1 MLRTDR
7 LSLTAFGA
15 VAVAFALCSHAG
27 AATWPMKQRDVQH
40 TGRAAFSVP
49 PSRLNSD
56 LFDIF
61 LWQKPTPGSPNEGGL
76 SSTQMTFY
84 DGVGPGGVD
93 VVVGGYH
100 WPKGVQGM
108 NRQNGKRLWYGLPA
122 GGETIGTIAP
132 AFSNNG
138 ATVYV
143 VNDATGSTQYPQGFP
158 LMAFATTTGPS
169 TFRHNGGDPNPW
181 QLSMGSPTIAPD
193 GRIFMH
199 TWVDRPYAGTDSGSA
214 ITTSW
219 SAETQSWP
227 GLAEPALYNDADL
240 LKVIIGGRT
249 GWVYCYD
256 GGTAE
261 HVWSVSAA
269 ATMDATPTIDPAN
282 GHVYIPAG
290 SDSIYVVGLTKD
302 GGLLWSSAALMVHFY
317 LPGDTNAQRAQS
329 GGCLSHDGATFYFQT
344 NSQQGDGALYAI
356 NTSDGSLKWSYVTGS
371 QGWEMTSS
379 SPIVTQDGVII
390 VGNNNGGVYYAIK
403 DTGSGPQVIDT
414 LQVASGGNA
423 RASASLSPEGL
434 LYLPLRTTW
443 TTSNGDGDSPT
454 FQVANLFCCI
464 DLRAGASVSLAPPP
478 WQAAVALNHAVKVTW
493 QPVIDP
499 TGAFHHYAVYRSTS
513 AFSSVA
519 GMVSIGTVGS
529 IGTTEYLDSTA
540 SNGVRY
546 YYAVTTVTTSGNE
559 VKTVNSIGP
568 YTPRVETDLQVV
580 SICHTPQYPRY
591 AAEYTYYNVTEPS
604 GFGPYWFSASTSLGM
619 GQTGSTQRWPNVG
632 QPVTYTATVR
642 NRGTNTWSGTLTG
655 TWRVDGANP
664 VSQPV
669 SVSLAPGAIKTYTF
683 VRNWDGASHEI
694 RFDIGVTDARA
705 SNNWLAIDTKSVAF
719 LTYADITKIEQFRE
733 NTSISYP
740 GAKTDDLF
748 DWLNR
753 HMARFNELFAAAGC
767 QKRVHYDILQSLAD
781 YEPDPQVDTI
791 NFAVFPFR
799 YRKGEGDPRLSG
811 YYSGTD
817 DIDYGLLHEMGHQ
830 LGMVDIYQLDLG
842 PDANQVSGQGYS
854 AVADLMHG
862 CSPVICEFDAL
873 TMNHWLD
880 KAHGYYGQYMYN
892 IPAEVRLR
900 LLGSDGQP
908 LQGAVVKMYQYCER
922 SGMGKVITNQIK
934 AQGTTDTNGIFVLPN
949 VPIDQ
954 NMVPPIYTGDT
965 LRANPFG
972 YLAVVGTN
980 GVLHFRVECQN
991 SVDYCWL
998 DITEAVVRYFRGDT
1012 WSTTIDRQLNLG
1024 GPIQHYPPNDLAEL
1038 NATDW
1043 YAWADGSDP
1052 QNTYVVDDTSRKIVG
1067 AGSVKFVTNG
1077 GFDTYLKYP
1086 RTLNAQWDLR
1096 TATSL
1101 RISFYAVNNTI
1112 GFQNGSPWIRLKDS
1126 NGNYFQYQYY
1136 VNGSPYDLLNNARNR
1151 WQSYTI
1157 PLWTSAPGNG
1167 WRETT
1172 FGTPDRAHI
1181 TGIEIH
1187 ADTWD
1192 YGFTLWVDGVSFVFP
1207 SAPATGMPA
1216 VKAAA
1221 DNTRADVADMC
1232 VSAVWPDYFYVQTPE
1247 RTSGIRVYK
1256 PGHGLSEGDKC
1267 RVLGTLTTTT
1277 DGERMID
1284 ASWAEI
1290 DKMALSSLRSNG
1302 TMIVAPCSEPNST
1315 PTMLGSTD

>member
-1 MLRTDR
+1 MLRAGR
-7 LSLTAFGA
+7 LSLVLACA
-15 VAVAFALCSHAG
+15 LAIALCPPAD
-27 AATWPMKQRDVQH
+27 AATWPMKQCDIQH

-56 LFDIF
+56 FFDIF
-61 LWQKPTPGSPNEGGL
+61 LWQKPTPGSPNEGGV
-76 SSTQMTFY
+76 SSTQMTFF

-138 ATVYV
+138 ATIYV
-143 VNDATGSTQYPQGFP
+143 VNDATQSDQYPNGRP
-158 LMAFATTTGPS
+158 MMAFAATTGPS
-169 TFRHNGGDPNPW
+169 TFRHNGADPNPW

-193 GRIFMH
+193 GRIFVH
-199 TWVDRPYAGTDSGSA
+199 AWVDRPYGGTDSGSA

-219 SAETQSWP
+219 LAEVTSYP
-227 GLAEPALYNDADL
+227 GLAEPALYNDAGM
-240 LKVIIGGRT
+240 LKVVIGGRN

-256 GGTAE
+256 GSTGE
-261 HVWSVSAA
+261 FIWSCAA
-269 ATMDATPTIDPAN
+269 ATMDATPTVDPAN
-282 GHVYIPAG
+282 GKIYIPAG
-290 SDSIYVVGLTKD
+290 NDNIYVVGLTKD
-302 GGLLWSSAALMVHFY
+302 GGLLWSSAAKQIYTYV
-317 LPGDTNAQRAQS
+317 PGDFSAQRAQT

-344 NSQQGDGALYAI
+344 NSQEGDGRLFAI
-356 NTSDGSLKWSYVTGS
+356 NTSDGSVKWSYVTGS
-371 QGWEMTSS
+371 LGWEMTGS

-390 VGNNNGGVYYAIK
+390 SGNNNGGVYYAIK
-403 DTGSGPQVIDT
+403 DAGAMPQVIDT
-414 LQVASGGNA
+414 FTVASGGNA
-423 RASASLSPEGL
+423 RASASLSPEGF

-454 FQVANLFCCI
+454 FQTANLFCCI
-464 DLRAGASVSLAPPP
+464 DLHAGAAVSLSPPP
-478 WQAAVALNHAVKVTW
+478 WQAGIVLNHAVKLTWRPVT
-493 QPVIDP
+493 DP
-499 TGAFHHYAVYRSTS
+499 TGAFDHYAVYRSTS
-513 AFSSVA
+513 AFSSVE
-519 GMVSIGTVGS
+519 GKTPIGTVGT
-529 IGTTEYLDSTA
+529 IGATEYLDSTA
-540 SNGVRY
+540 LNGVRY
-546 YYAVTTVTTSGNE
+546 HYAVTTVTTSGNE
-559 VKTVNSIGP
+559 VKTVSSIGP
-568 YTPRVETDLQVV
+568 YTPRDETDLQVV
-580 SICHTPQYPRY
+580 SVCHTPQYPRY
-591 AAEYTYYNVTEPS
+591 AAQYTYYNITEPS

-619 GQTGSTQRWPNVG
+619 GQTGSTKRWPNIG
-632 QPVTYTATVR
+632 EPVTYTATVR

-655 TWRVDGANP
+655 TWKVDGANP
-664 VSQPV
+664 VPQPK
-669 SVSLAPGAIKTYTF
+669 SVNLAPGATTTYAF

-694 RFDIGVTDARA
+694 RFDTSVTDARA
-705 SNNWLAIDTKSVAF
+705 SNNSLAIDTKSVAF

-733 NTSISYP
+733 NTSLSYP
-740 GAKTDDLF
+740 SAETDDLF

-767 QKRVHYDILQSLAD
+767 QKRVHYDILEALND
-781 YEPDPQVDTI
+781 YDPDPAVETI

-799 YRKGEGDPRLSG
+799 YRKGEGDPRGSG
-811 YYSGTD
+811 YYNTAD

-830 LGMVDIYQLDLG
+830 LGMVDIYQLDV
-842 PDANQVSGQGYS
+842 PPSANQVSGQSYS

-862 CSPVICEFDAL
+862 CSPVISEFHAL
-873 TMNHWLD
+873 AMNHWLD

-892 IPAEVRLR
+892 IPAEIRMR

-908 LQGAVVKMYQYCER
+908 LSGAVVKMYQYCER
-922 SGMGKVITNQIK
+922 SGMGKVITSQIK
-934 AQGTTDTNGIFVLPN
+934 AQGTTDGSGIFVLPN

-954 NMVPPIYTGDT
+954 AKVPLIHTGDT
-965 LRANPFG
+965 LGNNPFG

-980 GVLHFRVECQN
+980 GVLHFRVEHQN

-998 DITEAVVRYFRGDT
+998 DITEAVVRFFQGET
-1012 WSTTIDRQLNLG
+1012 WTTTFDRQLNLG
-1024 GPIQHYPPNDLAEL
+1024 GPIQHYPPDDLAEL
-1038 NATDW
+1038 NAVDW

-1077 GFDTYLKYP
+1077 GFDTLVKYP

-1101 RISFYAVNNTI
+1101 RVSFYAVNNTI

-1126 NGNYFQYQYY
+1126 NGNYYQYQYY
-1136 VNGSPYDLLNNARNR
+1136 VGGSPYNLLNDARNQWR
-1151 WQSYTI
+1151 SYTI

-1192 YGFTLWVDGVSFVFP
+1192 YGFNLWVDGVRFVFP
-1207 SAPATGMPA
+1207 SAPAVGMPA
-1216 VKAAA
+1216 VKAAV
-1221 DNTRADVADMC
+1221 DNTRAELEVVC
-1232 VSAVWPDYFYVQTPE
+1232 VSAAWPDYFYVQTPE

-1256 PGHGLSEGDKC
+1256 AGHNLSEGDAC
-1267 RVLGTLTTTT
+1267 HVLGILTTTSS
-1277 DGERMID
+1277 GERMID
-1284 ASWAEI
+1284 ASWVERT
-1290 DKMALSSLRSNG
+1290 RSCA
-1302 TMIVAPCSEPNST
+1302 MP
-1315 PTMLGSTD
+1315 